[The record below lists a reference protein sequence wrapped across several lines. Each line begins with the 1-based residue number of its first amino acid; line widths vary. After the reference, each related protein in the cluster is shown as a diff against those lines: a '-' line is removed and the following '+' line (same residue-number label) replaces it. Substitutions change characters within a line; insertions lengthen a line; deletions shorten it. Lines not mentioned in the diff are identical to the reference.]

1 MLLGSVAVMNSS
13 QYFPEFVKAKTAA
26 GLMFSM
32 IYRKPK
38 TGDASLGEQIV
49 SFFFLAK
56 KNIKMGLEYQRKY
69 PLRRCQVLLSPEAT
83 ATDYEGTTV
92 HGD

>member
-1 MLLGSVAVMNSS
+1 MFRCIVAMLLGSVAVMNSS

-49 SFFFLAK
+49 SSFFWLK
-56 KNIKMGLEYQRKY
+56 KYKNGFRISEEISSSTMSS
-69 PLRRCQVLLSPEAT
+69 SPIPR
-83 ATDYEGTTV
+83 G
-92 HGD
+92 HGNRL